1 MLFVWNLLKDTVLYV
16 LGTLVHNLPAL
27 FIGVFVAAALA
38 VYLDPEKMK
47 GWLIRRSSVSIP
59 ATVAFGAFT
68 PFCACGTMAI
78 VLSMMAT
85 ALPWGPIMAFLTS
98 SPLMSPEGFVF
109 IAGVVGPM
117 FAIALAVASVV
128 IGLGSGYFTHLIE
141 KKTNFL
147 HDQLRF
153 TNRAAPISSG
163 CGCEE
168 KKQPAADTCCVG
180 KPKKLYRLP
189 ATSRFIAVSAARRNL
204 KESACA
210 CDYDGS
216 MLTSVACCGSGSLM
230 MDQAAKARPR
240 GDFLKKYKI
249 DRLFRNVFEL
259 GVVKILPLF
268 ALFAGIG
275 FLINRF
281 IPSTWITAIFGAQNI
296 FAVPLAAVIG
306 LPLYVNGDSSI
317 PLIQSLMKSGVSG
330 GAMLAFLI
338 TGPGTSAGVIAGV
351 ATFLK
356 KKAIALYVGYL
367 LFGAILLGYAYDL
380 IFA

>member
-1 MLFVWNLLKDTVLYV
+1 MSFVWNLLKDTVLYV

-27 FIGVFVAAALA
+27 FIGVFIAAALA
-38 VYLDPEKMK
+38 VYLDPHKMK

-128 IGLGSGYFTHLIE
+128 IGLGSGYITHLIE

-153 TNRAAPISSG
+153 TNRTTPASSG
-163 CGCEE
+163 CGCKE
-168 KKQPAADTCCVG
+168 KRQPAADTCCVG
-180 KPKKLYRLP
+180 KTKKLYRLP

-204 KESACA
+204 KESACV

-216 MLTSVACCGSGSLM
+216 MLASVACCGSGSLM

-281 IPSTWITAIFGAQNI
+281 IPSTWITAIFGAENI